1 MPNNKFDELFGLL
14 SHSASFNKALDSLL
28 SCECVVFVQ
37 KDFISGEITMK
48 IVIPISILSRDVQK
62 ILLSSFGL
70 VTTLVFYDKVDDKYI
85 YVLKIDDFTQT
96 HAVICHSK
104 SISKLEVA
112 LHHIDNY
119 RTFKE
124 ESENKIQLPSQADG
138 YEKSIGKIIMYDLN
152 CSNISEKLKISA
164 WDLN

>member
-1 MPNNKFDELFGLL
+1 MPNNKFEEVFRLL
-14 SHSASFNKALDSLL
+14 SHSGSFNKGLNSLL

-48 IVIPISILSRDVQK
+48 IVTPIPTLSRYVQN

-70 VTTLVFYDKVDDKYI
+70 VTSLIFYDKVDDKCIYI
-85 YVLKIDDFTQT
+85 FKIDDFTQT

-124 ESENKIQLPSQADG
+124 ESENKIQLPSEAG
-138 YEKSIGKIIMYDLN
+138 EYEKSIGKIIMDDLN
-152 CSNISEKLKISA
+152 CSDISKGLHVST
-164 WDLN
+164 WF